1 LAVQALTLANVRQAL
16 WDYASDVPFST
27 ATLAQQQAVNSVIN
41 QVTER
46 FLAQGKWRGLIVR
59 LLLPVLNNR
68 QVTLPDSL
76 GTILGCRRY
85 LDPSGCGNCWQQAF
99 TIYSQWHDFSPSTI
113 QGSTWNNQGIVP
125 LGQGWP
131 VFQDAPTAP
140 FYVKVIADLAEPN
153 SPTILLRGLDQY
165 AGVIYQPG
173 GTEGISVP
181 IVTGTPQQTT
191 QQFNLLSYWV
201 KSSPTAGQVRLHAVD
216 VTTGLETPMVII
228 TPGKTVA
235 GYRRYGVPGMCNGDV
250 VEAICKRAYIPAIS
264 DNDQVIPSNMGAMKL
279 GMMALQYED
288 RNDMENARLYMGE
301 ALALLDADQAEFNG
315 DSEYPTFQMA
325 ADYGAG
331 SIVNVM

>member
-1 LAVQALTLANVRQAL
+1 MQALTLAGVRQAL
-16 WDYASDVPFST
+16 WDKASDVPFST
-27 ATLAQQQAVNSVIN
+27 ATLTQKQSVDSVIN

-46 FLAQGKWRGLIVR
+46 FLAQGKWRGSIVR
-59 LLLPVLNNR
+59 TLLPVLNNG
-68 QVTLPDSL
+68 QITLPDSL
-76 GTILGCRRY
+76 GTILGCRPFT
-85 LDPSGCGNCWQQAF
+85 DFNGCGNCWQQAF
-99 TIYSQWHDFSPSTI
+99 TIYSQWHDFSPS
-113 QGSTWNNQGIVP
+113 GSTWPGCNSRGLIP

-131 VFQDAPTAP
+131 VFQDAPTSP
-140 FYVKVIADLAEPN
+140 FYVKVIADLVEGG

-165 AGVIYQPG
+165 AGVIYQAG

-181 IVTGTPQQTT
+181 ITNASPQQTT

-201 KSSPTAGQVRLHAVD
+201 KSAPTAGQVRLHSVD
-216 VTTGLETPMVII
+216 VATGNETAMVII
-228 TPGKTVA
+228 TPGKTVS
-235 GYRRYGVPGMCNGDV
+235 GYRRYGIPGATNGDV
-250 VEAICKRAYIPAIS
+250 VEAICKRAYVPAIS
-264 DNDQVIPSNMGAMKL
+264 DNDQVVPSNLGAMKL

-288 RNDMENARLYMGE
+288 RNDMDNARLYMGE